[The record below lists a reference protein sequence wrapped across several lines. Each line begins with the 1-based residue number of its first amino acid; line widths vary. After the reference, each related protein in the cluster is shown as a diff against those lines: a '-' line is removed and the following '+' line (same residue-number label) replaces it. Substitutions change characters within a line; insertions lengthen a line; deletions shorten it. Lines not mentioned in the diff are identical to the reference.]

1 MRWLRQQ
8 AIFVGF
14 RRQLPTLQRR
24 TGLSG
29 RRLAAGKI
37 HLVLWKTVERRLGQ
51 AKSLRQQR
59 FWRVS
64 DPIGDAEGAE
74 LGKVAVVEDQD
85 EMAGF
90 CAQALQPVNGGARK
104 IPDVARV

>member
-8 AIFVGF
+8 AILVGF

-29 RRLAAGKI
+29 RRIAAGKI
-37 HLVLWKTVERRLGQ
+37 HLVLWKAVERRLGQ
-51 AKSLRQQR
+51 AKSLREQR
-59 FWRVS
+59 LWRMS
-64 DPIGDAEGAE
+64 DPVGDAEGAE

-90 CAQALQPVNGGARK
+90 CAQALQHVAVAARE
-104 IPDVARV
+104 IPDVAR